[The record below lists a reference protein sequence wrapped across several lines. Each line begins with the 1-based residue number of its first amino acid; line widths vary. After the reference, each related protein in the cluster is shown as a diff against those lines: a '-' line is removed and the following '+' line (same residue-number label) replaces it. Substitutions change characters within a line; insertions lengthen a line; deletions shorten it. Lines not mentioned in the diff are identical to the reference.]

1 LRELFRGYF
10 FDLHEAKA
18 GQEETMSKRLVSGTA
33 GSEGRNIFIHP
44 GNSSMREM
52 SYGRIRLGAKQSR
65 LSFTNDG
72 QETGLI
78 CLSGAATVTVGS
90 ERFELQTK
98 DALYI
103 SKGLPV
109 AVETASE
116 VDLVECSA
124 IVDGEYPV
132 QFVPYSSVQSDEKLH
147 FVAGNESSR
156 REINIMLGTNV
167 KAGRL
172 VVGVT
177 SSLPGNWTSWPP
189 HEHAAMLEEIY
200 VFFDMPEPA
209 FGLQLV
215 YTDGISAAEVEVV
228 RDGDAVLLPEGYHPN
243 VAIPGSALNFVWMMA
258 AHREVVD
265 RQWGVVTVDARFA

>member
-1 LRELFRGYF
+1 
-10 FDLHEAKA
+10 
-18 GQEETMSKRLVSGTA
+18 
-33 GSEGRNIFIHP
+33 
-44 GNSSMREM
+44 MREM
-52 SYGRIRLGAKQSR
+52 SYGRIRLGAEQSR
-65 LSFTNDG
+65 VSFTNDG
-72 QETGLI
+72 QETGLV
-78 CLSGAATVTVGS
+78 CLSGTGTVVVG
-90 ERFELQTK
+90 EQRFELKAK
-98 DALYI
+98 DSLYI
-103 SKGLPV
+103 PKGLSV

-124 IVDGEYPV
+124 VVEGEYPV
-132 QFVPYSSVQSDEKLH
+132 QFVPYASVCADEKLH
-147 FVAGNESSR
+147 FIAGKDSSK
-156 REINIMLGTNV
+156 REIDIMLGTNV

-215 YTDGISAAEVEVV
+215 YTDEISAAEVEVV

>member
-1 LRELFRGYF
+1 
-10 FDLHEAKA
+10 
-18 GQEETMSKRLVSGTA
+18 MSKRLIRGTA
-33 GSEGRNIFIHP
+33 GLLGRNIFIHP

-52 SYGRIRLGAKQSR
+52 SYGRIRLGSEQSR
-65 LSFTNDG
+65 VSFRNDG
-72 QETGLI
+72 QETGLV
-78 CLSGAATVTVGS
+78 CLSGMATVTVGK
-90 ERFELQTK
+90 ERFTLRGK

-103 SKGLPV
+103 SKGLAV
-109 AVETASE
+109 TVETAEE

-124 IVDGEYPV
+124 VVDGEYPV
-132 QFVPYSSVQSDEKLH
+132 QFVSYAGVRQDEKLH
-147 FVAGNESSR
+147 FVAGKESSK
-156 REINIMLGTNV
+156 REIDILLGTNV

-215 YTDGISAAEVEVV
+215 YTDGITAAEVEVV

>member
-1 LRELFRGYF
+1 
-10 FDLHEAKA
+10 
-18 GQEETMSKRLVSGTA
+18 MSKRLIGGTA
-33 GSEGRNIFIHP
+33 GLKGRNIFISP
-44 GNSSMREM
+44 SNSSMREM
-52 SYGRIRLGAKQSR
+52 SYGRIRLDAEQSR
-65 LSFTNDG
+65 VRFTNDG
-72 QETGLI
+72 QETGLV
-78 CLSGAATVTVGS
+78 CLSGAATVTVG
-90 ERFELQTK
+90 EQHFELGAK
-98 DALYI
+98 DALYV

-109 AVETASE
+109 TVETTAA

-124 IVDGEYPV
+124 VVEGEYPV
-132 QFVPYSSVQSDEKLH
+132 QFVPYASVKANEKLH
-147 FVAGNESSR
+147 FVAGNESSK

-167 KAGRL
+167 QAGRL

-243 VAIPGSALNFVWMMA
+243 VAIPGSELNFVWMMA

>member
-1 LRELFRGYF
+1 
-10 FDLHEAKA
+10 
-18 GQEETMSKRLVSGTA
+18 MSKRLIRGTA
-33 GSEGRNIFIHP
+33 DVQGRNIFIHP

-52 SYGRIRLGAKQSR
+52 SYGRIRLGAELR
-65 LSFTNDG
+65 RVSFTNEG
-72 QETGLI
+72 QETGLV
-78 CLSGAATVTVGS
+78 CLSGTATVTAG
-90 ERFELQTK
+90 EEQFALQAK
-98 DALYI
+98 DSLYVP
-103 SKGLPV
+103 KGLPV
-109 AVETASE
+109 TVETSSE

-124 IVDGEYPV
+124 VVKGEYPV
-132 QFVPYSSVQSDEKLH
+132 QFVPYASVRADEKLH
-147 FVAGNESSR
+147 FVAGNESSK

-215 YTDGISAAEVEVV
+215 YTDGITAAEVEVV

-243 VAIPGSALNFVWMMA
+243 VAIPGSTLNFVWMMA

-265 RQWGVVTVDARFA
+265 RQWGVVTVDPRFA

>member
-1 LRELFRGYF
+1 
-10 FDLHEAKA
+10 
-18 GQEETMSKRLVSGTA
+18 MSKRLISGTA
-33 GSEGRNIFIHP
+33 ALQGRTIFVHP
-44 GNSSMREM
+44 GNSSMVQM
-52 SYGRIRLGAKQSR
+52 SYGRIRLGNEQNR
-65 LSFTNDG
+65 VSFANEG
-72 QETGLI
+72 QETGLV
-78 CLSGAATVTVGS
+78 CLSGAATVTVGQ
-90 ERFELQTK
+90 ERFAMQAK

-103 SKGLPV
+103 SKGLP
-109 AVETASE
+109 ATVEATPE

-124 IVDGEYPV
+124 SVDGEYPV
-132 QFVPYSSVQSDEKLH
+132 QFVPYADVLKDEKLH
-147 FVAGNESSR
+147 FIAGKESSK
-156 REINIMLGTNV
+156 REIDIMLGKNV
-167 KAGRL
+167 EAGRL

-215 YTDGISAAEVEVV
+215 YTDGITAAEVEVV

-265 RQWGVVTVDARFA
+265 RQWGVVQVDARFA

>member
-1 LRELFRGYF
+1 
-10 FDLHEAKA
+10 
-18 GQEETMSKRLVSGTA
+18 MSKRLIGGTA
-33 GSEGRNIFIHP
+33 GVQGRNIFIHP

-52 SYGRIRLGAKQSR
+52 SYGRIRLSDAQGSV
-65 LSFTNDG
+65 SFANEG
-72 QETGLI
+72 QETGLV
-78 CLSGAATVTVGS
+78 CLSGAATVTVGA
-90 ERFELQTK
+90 ERFALQAK
-98 DALYI
+98 DALYV

-109 AVETASE
+109 TVETVSE
-116 VDLVECSA
+116 IDLVECSA
-124 IVDGEYPV
+124 VVAGEYPV
-132 QFVPYSSVQSDEKLH
+132 QFVPYTSVCADEKLH
-147 FVAGNESSR
+147 FVAGKESSK
-156 REINIMLGTNV
+156 REIDILLGNNV

-200 VFFDMPEPA
+200 VFFDMPAPA

-215 YTDGISAAEVEVV
+215 YTDGITAAEVEVV
-228 RDGDAVLLPEGYHPN
+228 RDGDAILLPEGYHPN
-243 VAIPGSALNFVWMMA
+243 VAIPGSALNFIWMMA